1 VGLAHRMGVKAD
13 DLRAAL
19 ARAMADIYESRS

>member
-1 VGLAHRMGVKAD
+1 MEIAPKACLEKPVKLD

-19 ARAMADIYESRS
+19 ARVLAA